1 MDCIVHG
8 IPKSRTQ
15 PSNFH
20 FPIHCATREAPD
32 QNTFYNVAQKAQLFK
47 CSCAHH
53 LIPGFSLLRI
63 LGCPEHSALGS
74 RASFSLSVET
84 VFALLASVL
93 GRSFIGES
101 EGSRT
106 EGWRESGLGQAPAPS
121 LARGVILIGLA
132 SLRE

>member
-1 MDCIVHG
+1 M
-8 IPKSRTQ
+8 
-15 PSNFH
+15 
-20 FPIHCATREAPD
+20 
-32 QNTFYNVAQKAQLFK
+32 
-47 CSCAHH
+47 
-53 LIPGFSLLRI
+53 
-63 LGCPEHSALGS
+63 LGS